1 MIARFGAFELDVD
14 SGELRK
20 NGLRVRLAGQPL
32 EILRALIA
40 RPGDVVTRDELRN
53 RLWPADTFVDFDVSL
68 SSAVR
73 KLREALEDSAERP
86 QFVETLPRRGY
97 RFIAPVSMDQP
108 VALAAPAAESIPV
121 PPPARR
127 RSWPAVAG
135 LVTLAI
141 VAAVFWRVG
150 LTTGRS
156 ATTSKAV
163 GGRGDVPANV
173 APAAYDAY
181 LKGVELAGRQT
192 YEGFKGAAGYFEES
206 VARQPDFAAAWARL
220 AQARMQFVYA
230 GPIAPRAAVPAAES
244 AARKALALDD
254 RQALAHRMLGQI
266 LHNYYWRWEEGDR
279 ELRRARELEGES
291 AEAHAQKSAELIR
304 HGRLRDGVAEAER
317 AKALDPRSL
326 ATALGLA
333 GAYRDAQEYEQSLA
347 ELDRALAIDPQR
359 PRAHFQRGVTLVFMN
374 HLDDGIASLER
385 ATSLS
390 ANNPRFEA
398 YLAYVLARRGRTRE
412 AREKLADLQ
421 ARSEKEY
428 VSAFGIALIYDALH
442 DKASTLAA
450 LQKAVDD
457 HAVELSQYGQYPAF
471 QTVAGDPRY
480 KALMREVGRVP

>member
-1 MIARFGAFELDVD
+1 MIARFAAYELDVE

-40 RPGDVVTRDELRN
+40 RPNDVVTRDELRN

-86 QFVETLPRRGY
+86 QFVETIPRRGY
-97 RFIAPVSMDQP
+97 RFIAPVLMEQP
-108 VALAAPAAESIPV
+108 VELATPVAESVPVPVAVPAPAP
-121 PPPARR
+121 R
-127 RSWPAVAG
+127 RSWPLVAG

-141 VAAVFWRVG
+141 VAVVFWRVG
-150 LTTGRS
+150 LTTGRT
-156 ATTSKAV
+156 ATASKAA

-173 APAAYDAY
+173 APAAYDPY

-230 GPIAPRAAVPAAES
+230 GPIAPRAAVPSAEA

-254 RQALAHRMLGQI
+254 RQALAHRVLGQI

-279 ELRRARELEGES
+279 ELSRARELEGES
-291 AEAHAQKSAELIR
+291 AEAHAQSSAELIR

-326 ATALGLA
+326 ATALALA
-333 GAYRDAQEYEQSLA
+333 GAYRDAQEYEQSLV
-347 ELDRALAIDPQR
+347 EIDRALAIDPQR
-359 PRAHFQRGVTLVFMN
+359 PRTHFQRGVTLLFMN
-374 HLDDGIASLER
+374 RLDDAIASLER
-385 ATSLS
+385 AT
-390 ANNPRFEA
+390 
-398 YLAYVLARRGRTRE
+398 
-412 AREKLADLQ
+412 
-421 ARSEKEY
+421 
-428 VSAFGIALIYDALH
+428 
-442 DKASTLAA
+442 
-450 LQKAVDD
+450 
-457 HAVELSQYGQYPAF
+457 
-471 QTVAGDPRY
+471 
-480 KALMREVGRVP
+480 

>member
-1 MIARFGAFELDVD
+1 MIARFGAFELDVE

-86 QFVETLPRRGY
+86 QFVETIPRRGY

-108 VALAAPAAESIPV
+108 VELAAPVAESVPV
-121 PPPARR
+121 QVQVPAPPRAPR
-127 RSWPAVAG
+127 RSWPLVAG

-150 LTTGRS
+150 LTSGRTA
-156 ATTSKAV
+156 ATAKTVS
-163 GGRGDVPANV
+163 GRGDVPANV

-230 GPIAPRAAVPAAES
+230 GPIAPRAAVPAAEA

-291 AEAHAQKSAELIR
+291 AEAHAQSSAELIR

-326 ATALGLA
+326 AAALALA
-333 GAYRDAQEYEQSLA
+333 GAYRDAEEYEQSLV
-347 ELDRALAIDPQR
+347 EIDRALAIDPQR
-359 PRAHFQRGVTLVFMN
+359 PRAHFQRGVTLLHEPPRRRDRVAGAGN
-374 HLDDGIASLER
+374 LAVGQQPALR
-385 ATSLS
+385 GLS
-390 ANNPRFEA
+390 RLCPGPPRP
-398 YLAYVLARRGRTRE
+398 RRGSARE
-412 AREKLADLQ
+412 AGGPAGAIGEGVRVGL
-421 ARSEKEY
+421 RHR
-428 VSAFGIALIYDALH
+428 LH
-442 DKASTLAA
+442 L
-450 LQKAVDD
+450 
-457 HAVELSQYGQYPAF
+457 
-471 QTVAGDPRY
+471 
-480 KALMREVGRVP
+480 